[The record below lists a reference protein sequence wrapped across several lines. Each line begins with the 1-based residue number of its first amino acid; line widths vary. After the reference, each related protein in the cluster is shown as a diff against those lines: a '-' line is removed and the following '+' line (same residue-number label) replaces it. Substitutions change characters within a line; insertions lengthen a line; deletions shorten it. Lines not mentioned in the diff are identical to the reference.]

1 MAHYEYIQSFGF
13 NDFYIALGYK
23 GNVIKDYF
31 LNYHVRNS
39 NLRVD
44 LKSGQT
50 KILQGN
56 SSNWSVNLIDT
67 GQDTLTGGRL
77 LRLKEYLSD
86 APFMLTYGDGV
97 ANIDLKQ
104 LVQFHQSHGKIG
116 TVSAVRPSARFG
128 AIKFNGDQVE
138 SFQEKPQTGE
148 GWING
153 GFFVFNPDIF
163 NYLKDD
169 QSILEQ
175 SPLEGLT
182 KISN

>member
-1 MAHYEYIQSFGF
+1 M
-13 NDFYIALGYK
+13 
-23 GNVIKDYF
+23 
-31 LNYHVRNS
+31 
-39 NLRVD
+39 
-44 LKSGQT
+44 
-50 KILQGN
+50 
-56 SSNWSVNLIDT
+56 NLIDT

-182 KISN
+182 EDKQLMSYKHDGYWRCMDTLRDKTALEERWANDDAPWQIWGA